1 VGVEATTSYDLL
13 PYSSKP
19 YAQTHPDNLATVA
32 SLAGLRPPALEH
44 CRVLE
49 LGCASGGNLIPMAA
63 SLPGATFVGV
73 DRSPRQIAE
82 ARSLADAIELTNIE
96 FRTLDILDI
105 DSAIGRFDFI
115 VCHGVFSWVSPD
127 VQEAILTLCERNLS
141 DNGVAVV
148 SYNVLPG
155 WHVKGLIRKMMVD
168 GVRTSDAPEEQV
180 RQARSILQRLGRDL
194 TNRRDP
200 YSRLLS
206 DRVAMAANGSDT
218 YLFHDYLEEVNEPV
232 YLHQFVER
240 AAAHGLRY
248 LGDAKLRTS
257 ARAARDRVEREQYID
272 YIVNR
277 SFRRSLLCHAE
288 AQLDPAVAASS
299 VLECHATAQAR
310 PVSAAPEIDSDRV
323 EDFRGPDGK
332 LWSTS
337 HSLDKAL
344 LVSLAGR
351 FPASLS
357 FSRLSDEVGRLS
369 GKPPDAQDLAD
380 RLLRSWRVDLVD
392 LHRHPP
398 QLPERISERPTASPL
413 ARIQARTSRE
423 VTNLRHRSVEL
434 DPVAQAMLC
443 LLDGMHDRSALT
455 TELRA
460 LAIREPSSV
469 GSEDFQPR
477 RPKRWREDI
486 DGSLERMLRFFQR
499 SALLVS

>member
-1 VGVEATTSYDLL
+1 MAVEAATSYDLL

-19 YAQTHPDNLATVA
+19 YAQTHPDNLATLA
-32 SLAGLRPPALEH
+32 SLAGLHPPALEH

-49 LGCASGGNLIPMAA
+49 LGCAAGGNLIPMAA

-82 ARSLADAIELTNIE
+82 ARSLADAIQLTNVE
-96 FRTLDILDI
+96 FRTLDILEI
-105 DSAIGRFDFI
+105 DGTIGLIDFV
-115 VCHGVFSWVSPD
+115 VCHGVFSWVSRD

-141 DNGVAVV
+141 DDGVAVV

-155 WHVKGLIRKMMVD
+155 WHVKGLIRKMMLD
-168 GVRTSDAPEEQV
+168 RVRASDAPVEQV
-180 RQARSILQRLGRDL
+180 RQARSILERLGRDL

-200 YSRLLS
+200 YSRLLT
-206 DRVAMAANGSDT
+206 DRVAMAAGGSDT
-218 YLFHDYLEEVNEPV
+218 YLFHDYLEEVNEPI

-257 ARAARDRVEREQYID
+257 ARSAGDGVEREQYID

-277 SFRRSLLCHAE
+277 SFRRSLLCHAD
-288 AQLDPAVAASS
+288 ARLDPAVAAAS
-299 VLECHATAQAR
+299 LFECHATGAAR
-310 PVSAAPEIDSDRV
+310 PVSAAPDVGSDRV

-344 LVSLAGR
+344 LVSLASS

-357 FSRLSDEVGRLS
+357 FSRLCDEVGRLI
-369 GKPPDAQDLAD
+369 GRPPDAQDLAD

-392 LHRHPP
+392 LHLHPP
-398 QLPERISERPTASPL
+398 QLPERISERPAASPL

-443 LLDGMHDRSALT
+443 LLDGTHDRSALAA
-455 TELRA
+455 ELRA
-460 LAIREPSSV
+460 LALGGPSSV
-469 GSEDFQPR
+469 ASEDLQPR
-477 RPKRWREDI
+477 GPERWREDI
-486 DGSLERMLRFFQR
+486 DGSLERMLRYFQR